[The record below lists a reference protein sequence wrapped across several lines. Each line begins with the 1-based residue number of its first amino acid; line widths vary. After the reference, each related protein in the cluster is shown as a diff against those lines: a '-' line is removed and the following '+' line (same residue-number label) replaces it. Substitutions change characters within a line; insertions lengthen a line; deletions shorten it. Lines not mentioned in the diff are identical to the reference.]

1 MAKYDLLV
9 KNGLLIDPSQ
19 KIHSKMDVAISKGKI
34 VEITES
40 IDPKKT
46 EKVLDVTN
54 QIVTPGLIDIHTH
67 VFYLIGHWRDICLD
81 VDETCLKKGVTTVLD
96 VGSPYIEDL
105 PAYRH
110 YIVNQHKTRVY
121 ALVYQRA
128 SDGPRDLTK
137 GIKENSDFVLGVK
150 YHHEAL
156 GTMDMLLL
164 ARENADHAGCMLM
177 CEPYGPDLKTILS
190 YLYKEDCLTHS
201 FHPLP
206 RRGLLDEG
214 GKVLKEVRD
223 AVERGV
229 YLDQG
234 HGGGGFGFDVA
245 EKCIKQGLL
254 PWSISTDL
262 HTGNINGPVF
272 DMPTTM
278 SKWLMLGLSLEEV
291 IKRSTLNPAIVLKKE
306 KEIGTL
312 KIGACADITVL
323 RMDEGEF
330 TFVDCARENRIG
342 NKRLT
347 AIHTIRGGEIIF

>member
-1 MAKYDLLV
+1 MVEYDLIV

-19 KIHSKMDVAISKGKI
+19 KIHAGRDIAISKGKVAAVAEDLDI
-34 VEITES
+34 EQADRV
-40 IDPKKT
+40 IDA
-46 EKVLDVTN
+46 TN
-54 QIVTPGLIDIHTH
+54 QIVTPGIIDIHTH
-67 VFYLIGHWRDICLD
+67 VFYLISHWGSISLD
-81 VDETCLKKGVTTVLD
+81 ADETSLAKGVTTVLD
-96 VGSPYIEDL
+96 VGSPFVEDL

-110 YIVNQHKTRVY
+110 YIINRQKTRAY

-128 SDGPRDLTK
+128 SDGPGGLVK

-164 ARENADHAGCMLM
+164 ARENADRAGCMLM
-177 CEPYGPDLKTILS
+177 CEPYGPNLKTILE
-190 YLYKEDCLTHS
+190 YLYKGDCLTHS

-206 RRGLLDEG
+206 RRGLLDEN
-214 GKVLKEVRD
+214 GKVLKEVWD

-234 HGGGGFGFDVA
+234 HGSNGFGFDVA
-245 EKCIKQGLL
+245 ERCLKQGLL

-262 HTGNINGPVF
+262 HSQCVTGPVF

-278 SKWLMLGLSLEEV
+278 SKWLMLGLSLDEV

-306 KEIGTL
+306 DEIGAL
-312 KIGACADITVL
+312 KVGACADITIF

-330 TFVDCARENRIG
+330 TFADSAGERRIG
-342 NKRLT
+342 NKKLT
-347 AIHTIRGGEIIF
+347 VTHTVRGGEIIF